1 MAQRPRNGRVE
12 IVYDGQCP
20 ACAAYVRLQKLQE
33 LGLQVAL
40 VDARQ
45 HPEITKQYA
54 ARGIDLNR
62 EFVVR
67 LDDAEYSGG
76 DAVFVL
82 ASLGGRHS
90 WFRRL
95 TWLLFRSRAVSRVL
109 YVPLRLGRRLL
120 LLALRRPP
128 LDSQGR

>member
-1 MAQRPRNGRVE
+1 MAEPTSIE

-20 ACAAYVRLQKLQE
+20 ACAAYFRLQRLKE
-33 LGLQVAL
+33 TGLRVSL

-45 HPEITKQYA
+45 HPEIAREYA

-62 EFVVR
+62 EFI
-67 LDDAEYSGG
+67 LKIGDTEYRGG

-82 ASLGGRHS
+82 ASIGARHN

-95 TWLLFRSRAVSRVL
+95 NWFLFRSRAVSRVL
-109 YVPLRLGRRLL
+109 YIPLRVGRRLL
-120 LLALRRPP
+120 LLLLGRQP
-128 LDSQGR
+128 LDTSGR